1 MVAQL
6 LVPFND
12 REVVMATKKSD
23 CTPMFLES
31 IEQVRKS
38 MPKDSEI
45 SKVVSFYKV
54 LGDDTRI
61 RILYALKE
69 QEMCAG
75 DIAVLLDM
83 TKSAVSHQ
91 LAVMRNMHQIK
102 SRRDGK
108 NVFYS
113 LDDEH
118 IVDIL
123 EEALV
128 HMVHTEQ

>member
-1 MVAQL
+1 
-6 LVPFND
+6 
-12 REVVMATKKSD
+12 MATKKSD

-31 IEQVRKS
+31 IEQVKKN
-38 MPKDSEI
+38 MPKDQNVDQ
-45 SKVVSFYKV
+45 VVAFYKV
-54 LGDDTRI
+54 LGDKTRL

-102 SRRDGK
+102 SRREGK

-128 HMVHTEQ
+128 HMVHHQLEYPESDSQ

>member
-1 MVAQL
+1 
-6 LVPFND
+6 
-12 REVVMATKKSD
+12 MATKKSD
-23 CTPMFLES
+23 TTAIFPEQ
-31 IEQVRKS
+31 IEDARNH
-38 MPKDSEI
+38 MPKEEDLD
-45 SKVVSFYKV
+45 KVVSFYKV
-54 LGDDTRI
+54 LADKTRLQ
-61 RILYALKE
+61 ILYALKT

-123 EEALV
+123 EEAMI
-128 HMVHTEQ
+128 HMVHAEQ

>member
-1 MVAQL
+1 MASKASDVTPLFLKDIQNAQG
-6 LVPFND
+6 
-12 REVVMATKKSD
+12 K
-23 CTPMFLES
+23 
-31 IEQVRKS
+31 
-38 MPKDSEI
+38 MPSADDL
-45 SKVVSFYKV
+45 SKVVAFYKV
-54 LGDDTRI
+54 LSDETRLK
-61 RILYALKE
+61 ILYALKE
-69 QEMCAG
+69 QELCAG

-102 SRRDGK
+102 SRREGK

-113 LDDEH
+113 LDDQH

-128 HMVHTEQ
+128 HMTHTCDHEVGYHK

>member
-1 MVAQL
+1 
-6 LVPFND
+6 
-12 REVVMATKKSD
+12 MATKKSD

-31 IEQVRKS
+31 IEQVRKN
-38 MPKDSEI
+38 MPKDQEVDQ
-45 SKVVSFYKV
+45 VVSFYKV
-54 LGDDTRI
+54 LGDKTRL

-69 QEMCAG
+69 QEMRAG

-102 SRRDGK
+102 SRREGK

-128 HMVHTEQ
+128 HMVHHQLEYPESDSQ

>member
-1 MVAQL
+1 
-6 LVPFND
+6 
-12 REVVMATKKSD
+12 MATKKSD

-31 IEQVRKS
+31 IEQVRKN
-38 MPKDSEI
+38 MPKDQEVDQ
-45 SKVVSFYKV
+45 VVSFYKV
-54 LGDDTRI
+54 LGDKTRL

-102 SRRDGK
+102 SRREGK

-128 HMVHTEQ
+128 HMVHHQLEYPESDSQ

>member
-1 MVAQL
+1 
-6 LVPFND
+6 
-12 REVVMATKKSD
+12 MATKKSD

-31 IEQVRKS
+31 IEQVKKN
-38 MPKDSEI
+38 MPKDRDVDQ
-45 SKVVSFYKV
+45 VVAFYKV
-54 LGDDTRI
+54 LGDKTRL

-102 SRRDGK
+102 SRREGK

-128 HMVHTEQ
+128 HMVHHQLEYPESDPQ

>member
-1 MVAQL
+1 
-6 LVPFND
+6 
-12 REVVMATKKSD
+12 MATKKSD

-31 IEQVRKS
+31 IEQVKKN
-38 MPKDSEI
+38 MPKDQDVDQ
-45 SKVVSFYKV
+45 VVAFYKV
-54 LGDDTRI
+54 LGDKTRL
-61 RILYALKE
+61 RILYALNE

-102 SRRDGK
+102 SRREGK

-128 HMVHTEQ
+128 HMVHHQLEYPESDSQ

>member
-1 MVAQL
+1 
-6 LVPFND
+6 
-12 REVVMATKKSD
+12 MATKKSD

-31 IEQVRKS
+31 IEQVKKN
-38 MPKDSEI
+38 MPKDQDVDQ
-45 SKVVSFYKV
+45 VVAFYKV
-54 LGDDTRI
+54 LGDKTRL

-102 SRRDGK
+102 SRREGK

-118 IVDIL
+118 MVDIL

-128 HMVHTEQ
+128 HMVHHQLEYPESDSQ

>member
-1 MVAQL
+1 
-6 LVPFND
+6 
-12 REVVMATKKSD
+12 MATKKSD
-23 CTPMFLES
+23 CEPMFPEN
-31 IEQVRKS
+31 IEKVQNG
-38 MPKDSEI
+38 MPADEEI
-45 SKVVSFYKV
+45 AQVVSFYKV
-54 LGDDTRI
+54 LSDETRL

-69 QEMCAG
+69 HELCAG

-91 LAVMRNMHQIK
+91 LAVMRKMHQIK

-123 EEALV
+123 EEAMV
-128 HMVHTEQ
+128 HMVHTGQEES

>member
-1 MVAQL
+1 
-6 LVPFND
+6 
-12 REVVMATKKSD
+12 MATKKSD

-31 IEQVRKS
+31 IEQVKKN
-38 MPKDSEI
+38 MPKDQDVDQ
-45 SKVVSFYKV
+45 VVAFYKV
-54 LGDDTRI
+54 LGDKTRL

-102 SRRDGK
+102 SRREGK

-128 HMVHTEQ
+128 HMVHHQLEYPESDSQ

>member
-1 MVAQL
+1 
-6 LVPFND
+6 
-12 REVVMATKKSD
+12 MATKKSD
-23 CTPMFLES
+23 CSPIFPES
-31 IEQVRKS
+31 IEKAYQA
-38 MPKDSEI
+38 MPSDKDLLR
-45 SKVVSFYKV
+45 VVSFYKV
-54 LGDDTRI
+54 LGDETRL

-102 SRRDGK
+102 SRREGK

-113 LDDEH
+113 LDDQH

-123 EEALV
+123 EEAMI
-128 HMVHTEQ
+128 HMVHAQDIP

>member
-1 MVAQL
+1 
-6 LVPFND
+6 
-12 REVVMATKKSD
+12 MATNKSD

-31 IEQVRKS
+31 IEQVKKN
-38 MPKDSEI
+38 MPKDQDVDQ
-45 SKVVSFYKV
+45 VVAFYKV
-54 LGDDTRI
+54 LGDKTRL

-102 SRRDGK
+102 SRREGK

-128 HMVHTEQ
+128 HMVHHQLEYPESDSQ

>member
-1 MVAQL
+1 MNVQL
-6 LVPFND
+6 NLHSFDD

-23 CTPMFLES
+23 STALFPES
-31 IEQVRKS
+31 IEQVQKS
-38 MPKDSEI
+38 MPDDADIE
-45 SKVVSFYKV
+45 KVVSFYKV
-54 LGDDTRI
+54 LADKTRL
-61 RILYALKE
+61 RILYAIKE

-108 NVFYS
+108 
-113 LDDEH
+113 
-118 IVDIL
+118 IL
-123 EEALV
+123 WIFWKRPWCIWCIRNNKLSFMA
-128 HMVHTEQ
+128 

>member
-1 MVAQL
+1 
-6 LVPFND
+6 
-12 REVVMATKKSD
+12 MATKKSD

-31 IEQVRKS
+31 IEQVKKN
-38 MPKDSEI
+38 MPKDQDVDQ
-45 SKVVSFYKV
+45 VVAFYKV
-54 LGDDTRI
+54 LGDKTRL

-102 SRRDGK
+102 SRREGK

-118 IVDIL
+118 IVDSL

-128 HMVHTEQ
+128 HMVHHQLEYPESDSQ

>member
-1 MVAQL
+1 
-6 LVPFND
+6 
-12 REVVMATKKSD
+12 MATKKSD

-31 IEQVRKS
+31 IEQVKKN
-38 MPKDSEI
+38 MPKDQDVDQ
-45 SKVVSFYKV
+45 VVAFYKV
-54 LGDDTRI
+54 LGDKTRL

-69 QEMCAG
+69 QEICAG

-102 SRRDGK
+102 SRREGK

-128 HMVHTEQ
+128 HMVHHQLEYPESDSQ

>member
-1 MVAQL
+1 
-6 LVPFND
+6 
-12 REVVMATKKSD
+12 MATKKSD

-31 IEQVRKS
+31 IEQVKKN
-38 MPKDSEI
+38 MTKDQDVDQ
-45 SKVVSFYKV
+45 VVAFYKV
-54 LGDDTRI
+54 LGDKTRL

-102 SRRDGK
+102 SRREGK

-128 HMVHTEQ
+128 HMVHHQLEYPESDSQ

>member
-1 MVAQL
+1 M
-6 LVPFND
+6 
-12 REVVMATKKSD
+12 
-23 CTPMFLES
+23 
-31 IEQVRKS
+31 
-38 MPKDSEI
+38 
-45 SKVVSFYKV
+45 
-54 LGDDTRI
+54 
-61 RILYALKE
+61 
-69 QEMCAG
+69 
-75 DIAVLLDM
+75 LLDM

-123 EEALV
+123 EEAMV
-128 HMVHTEQ
+128 HMVHAEP

>member
-1 MVAQL
+1 
-6 LVPFND
+6 
-12 REVVMATKKSD
+12 MATKKSD

-31 IEQVRKS
+31 IEQVKKN
-38 MPKDSEI
+38 MPKDQDVDQ
-45 SKVVSFYKV
+45 VVSFYKV
-54 LGDDTRI
+54 LGDKTRL

-102 SRRDGK
+102 SRREGK

-128 HMVHTEQ
+128 HMVHHQLEYPDGE

>member
-1 MVAQL
+1 
-6 LVPFND
+6 
-12 REVVMATKKSD
+12 MATKKSD

-31 IEQVRKS
+31 IEQVKKN
-38 MPKDSEI
+38 MPKDQDVDQ
-45 SKVVSFYKV
+45 VVAFYKV
-54 LGDDTRI
+54 LGDKTRL

-102 SRRDGK
+102 SRREGK
-108 NVFYS
+108 NVF
-113 LDDEH
+113 
-118 IVDIL
+118 
-123 EEALV
+123 
-128 HMVHTEQ
+128 

>member
-1 MVAQL
+1 MT
-6 LVPFND
+6 
-12 REVVMATKKSD
+12 TKKSD
-23 CTPMFLES
+23 STAMFPEN
-31 IEQVRKS
+31 IAQVQKS
-38 MPKDSEI
+38 MPKDTDI
-45 SKVVSFYKV
+45 DKVVSFYKV
-54 LGDDTRI
+54 LADKTRL
-61 RILYALKE
+61 RILYAIKE

-123 EEALV
+123 EEAMV
-128 HMVHTEQ
+128 HMVHAEK

>member
-1 MVAQL
+1 M
-6 LVPFND
+6 
-12 REVVMATKKSD
+12 
-23 CTPMFLES
+23 
-31 IEQVRKS
+31 
-38 MPKDSEI
+38 
-45 SKVVSFYKV
+45 
-54 LGDDTRI
+54 
-61 RILYALKE
+61 
-69 QEMCAG
+69 
-75 DIAVLLDM
+75 LDM

-123 EEALV
+123 EEAMV

>member
-1 MVAQL
+1 
-6 LVPFND
+6 
-12 REVVMATKKSD
+12 MATKKSD
-23 CTPMFLES
+23 CSPMYLES
-31 IEQVRKS
+31 IELVRKK
-38 MPKDSEI
+38 MPKDADIES
-45 SKVVSFYKV
+45 VVSFYKV
-54 LGDDTRI
+54 LGDKTRL

-69 QEMCAG
+69 REMCAG

-91 LAVMRNMHQIK
+91 LAVMRNMRQIK

-128 HMVHTEQ
+128 HMVHAEQ

>member
-1 MVAQL
+1 
-6 LVPFND
+6 
-12 REVVMATKKSD
+12 MATKKSD
-23 CTPMFLES
+23 CTPMCLES
-31 IEQVRKS
+31 IEQVKKN
-38 MPKDSEI
+38 MPKDQDVDQ
-45 SKVVSFYKV
+45 VVAFYKV
-54 LGDDTRI
+54 LGDKTRL

-102 SRRDGK
+102 SRREGK

-128 HMVHTEQ
+128 HMVHHQLEYPESDSQ

>member
-1 MVAQL
+1 
-6 LVPFND
+6 
-12 REVVMATKKSD
+12 MATKKSD

-31 IEQVRKS
+31 IEKVKKN
-38 MPKDSEI
+38 MPKDQDVDQ
-45 SKVVSFYKV
+45 VVAFYKV
-54 LGDDTRI
+54 LGDKTRL

-102 SRRDGK
+102 SRREGK

-128 HMVHTEQ
+128 HMVHHQLEYPESDSQ

>member
-1 MVAQL
+1 
-6 LVPFND
+6 
-12 REVVMATKKSD
+12 MATKISD
-23 CTPMFLES
+23 STALCPES
-31 IEQVRKS
+31 IEQVQRN
-38 MPKDSEI
+38 MPDDADIE
-45 SKVVSFYKV
+45 KVVSFYKV
-54 LGDDTRI
+54 LADKTRL
-61 RILYALKE
+61 RILYAIKE

-123 EEALV
+123 EEAMV
-128 HMVHTEQ
+128 HMVHAEP